1 MEDGLEE
8 MTLIDGL
15 VVIGIFIGFG
25 FLIISHMRKKNPN
38 LLEGIK
44 TWFREKPEL
53 INKEE
58 TKEKMEQ
65 IYQGKRWG
73 M

>member
-25 FLIISHMRKKNPN
+25 FLIISHLKKKNPN

-44 TWFREKPEL
+44 TWFKEKPDM
-53 INKEE
+53 INQENA
-58 TKEKMEQ
+58 KEKMEQ